1 MMDSSS
7 GPEQFKFFTKE
18 DVIEL
23 LVDEGLDEG
32 NCFIEPQGY
41 QIIIELAHNFVE
53 EILDTYKYKK
63 K

>member
-1 MMDSSS
+1 
-7 GPEQFKFFTKE
+7 
-18 DVIEL
+18 VIEL